1 MVRAYIG
8 GLLLDG
14 TDNPATYTISEDGLK
29 GWWSGVSSDVPTTK
43 RPQMHG
49 EFQGNGT
56 LDGRLI
62 TIEGIIHSVEDQGA
76 DINAI
81 SSVLAD
87 GSLGLLLIEEP
98 SGSKWAYVRR
108 VGEPDT
114 KILVYGKTAAYQVR
128 FRARDPRRYSTG
140 EWQSTPPPSP
150 GAGLVFPAVWP
161 AKWPGGGATGRVT
174 LPNDGRAP
182 APVSLVL
189 NGGFS
194 SALITCVESGAR
206 VGFDRP
212 IPAGTSVVIEN
223 GRATLNGQD
232 VSRWLRYREWT
243 DVPGML
249 SRTFQLQVTDPVGT
263 PTLAGKVDH
272 AWW

>member
-1 MVRAYIG
+1 M
-8 GLLLDG
+8 
-14 TDNPATYTISEDGLK
+14 
-29 GWWSGVSSDVPTTK
+29 
-43 RPQMHG
+43 
-49 EFQGNGT
+49 
-56 LDGRLI
+56 
-62 TIEGIIHSVEDQGA
+62 
-76 DINAI
+76 
-81 SSVLAD
+81 
-87 GSLGLLLIEEP
+87 
-98 SGSKWAYVRR
+98 
-108 VGEPDT
+108 
-114 KILVYGKTAAYQVR
+114 
-128 FRARDPRRYSTG
+128 
-140 EWQSTPPPSP
+140 
-150 GAGLVFPAVWP
+150 FPAVWP

-189 NGGFS
+189 TGGFS